1 MLCEISEEI
10 RSAWEDG
17 RMASAGG
24 KKKGRLS
31 REGGRG
37 ARAILGD
44 PASAGTS
51 SRNSLHSAAASR
63 SPCLMQPK
71 NGWLT
76 LVTCA
81 SFLWALPGT
90 WRSFFPLLLHAHSRP
105 NTTSSHCESP
115 NMSTYTSS
123 NESWINI

>member
-10 RSAWEDG
+10 RSAWEGG

-63 SPCLMQPK
+63 SPCLMQPRR
-71 NGWLT
+71 NRRTDG
-76 LVTCA
+76 
-81 SFLWALPGT
+81 
-90 WRSFFPLLLHAHSRP
+90 LL
-105 NTTSSHCESP
+105 
-115 NMSTYTSS
+115 
-123 NESWINI
+123 